1 MSDAAGRVR
10 HAGAVEERLAL
21 GSAGGRWVL
30 AAMVLGSGMAML
42 DGTVVNV
49 ARPAIQQD
57 LGASA
62 AGLQWT
68 VNAYLL
74 TLASLILLGGS
85 LGDRLGRRR
94 VFLVGVVWFAVASLG
109 CALAVDQG
117 TLIAA
122 RAVQGIGGALLTPGS
137 LAIIEASF
145 VKGDRARAIGAWSA
159 LGGIAAAIGPLLGG
173 LLVDTVSWR
182 AVFLLNLPLA
192 VVVVLVALRHVPES
206 RDAASAGRLDL
217 LGAGLGALGLGGVTY
232 ALIEAPE
239 AGTTSPAV
247 LGAAVLG
254 VVGIVGFVV
263 AERRVA
269 SPMLPVDIFA
279 NRQFTTANLVT
290 FTVYGALGSV
300 FFLLVQHLQIVVGFP
315 ATLAGASALPI
326 TLLMLV
332 GSARAGAL
340 AQRIGPKLPLTIGP
354 LLLGV
359 GMVLL
364 GQIGEGA
371 TYVADVLPAVLGF
384 GVGLTLT
391 VAPVTSTTLAAA
403 DERHAGVA
411 SGVNN
416 AVARVAQLLAIAVLP
431 VVAGLAGAYGDPAAF
446 SAGFTTAMR
455 VAAGLAVAGAVIA
468 FTGIS
473 NDVLEEDEA
482 PQEPTPARAHHH
494 AHCAVEGTPLRVRS

>member
-1 MSDAAGRVR
+1 MADAAT
-10 HAGAVEERLAL
+10 AGTADEQLAF
-21 GSAGGRWVL
+21 GSPGGRWVL
-30 AAMVLGSGMAML
+30 AAMVLGSGMALL

-49 ARPAIQQD
+49 ALPAIQED

-94 VFLVGVVWFAVASLG
+94 VFVLGVVWFAVASLG
-109 CALAVDQG
+109 CALAANEG
-117 TLIAA
+117 MLIAA
-122 RAVQGIGGALLTPGS
+122 RAVQGVGGALLTPGS

-145 VKGDRARAIGAWSA
+145 VKRDRARAIGAWSA

-192 VVVVLVALRHVPES
+192 VIVVLVALRHVPES
-206 RDAASAGRLDL
+206 RDAAAAGRLDVT
-217 LGAGLGALGLGGVTY
+217 GAALGALGLGGATY

-239 AGTTSPAV
+239 AGTTSPAVLGAAV

-279 NRQFTTANLVT
+279 NRQFTMANLVT

-371 TYVADVLPAVLGF
+371 TYVADVLPAVLVF

-446 SAGFTTAMR
+446 SAGFTIAMR
-455 VAAGLAVAGAVIA
+455 VAAGLAVVGAVIA

-473 NDVLEEDEA
+473 NDVLEEDEPEPA
-482 PQEPTPARAHHH
+482 PPAHHH